1 MASSDSTA
9 KRLVFRY
16 SPKPFSPYK
25 PLSFSM
31 QTLFL
36 TENVSLSMVQDG
48 LKIKNGESTQI
59 VSPPYIPWDAIVI
72 QNGFGYISFPAI
84 RILLSLRVSIA
95 MLDYQGSVLG
105 HMSPYNRR
113 AGEQRLKQLR
123 ASDDPEKCLAIAKKI
138 VRRGYNR
145 RGISVNVNKANDV
158 RELLN
163 LESAAAEAYWARW
176 KARLA
181 AGWPQHDF
189 DGRGNPR
196 YRANF
201 RAVTKV
207 NAVLNYSYAIL
218 ESACRTAIERAGL
231 EPDIGFLHMNRRRS
245 QPLVY
250 DMMELG
256 RGWVDEAVLSWLSKP
271 ENQTGFK
278 RLDDWVI
285 RMKPETIRNLIEFVS
300 PRIQT
305 ETLWHDSRDL
315 VKTL

>member
-1 MASSDSTA
+1 
-9 KRLVFRY
+9 
-16 SPKPFSPYK
+16 
-25 PLSFSM
+25 M

-36 TENVSLSMVQDG
+36 TENVSLSMVTDG
-48 LKIKNGESTQI
+48 LKIRNGNEYKI

-72 QNGFGYISFPAI
+72 QNGFGYISFPAM

-113 AGEQRLKQLR
+113 AGELRLKQLR

-145 RGISVNVNKANDV
+145 RGMQIDVNKANDV
-158 RELLN
+158 RELLKI
-163 LESAAAEAYWARW
+163 ESEAAERYWGRW
-176 KARLA
+176 KTRLTA
-181 AGWPQHDF
+181 AWPEHDF

-218 ESACRTAIERAGL
+218 ESACRTA
-231 EPDIGFLHMNRRRS
+231 S
-245 QPLVY
+245 LVY
-250 DMMELG
+250 DMMEMG
-256 RGWVDEAVLSWLSKP
+256 RAWVDDAVVSWLSKP
-271 ENQTGFK
+271 VNRTGFK
-278 RLDDWVI
+278 RLDDW
-285 RMKPETIRNLIEFVS
+285 TIRIKPDMTRDLIETVS
-300 PRIQT
+300 HHVKAEI
-305 ETLWHDSRDL
+305 LWHDARDI
-315 VKTL
+315 VRTL